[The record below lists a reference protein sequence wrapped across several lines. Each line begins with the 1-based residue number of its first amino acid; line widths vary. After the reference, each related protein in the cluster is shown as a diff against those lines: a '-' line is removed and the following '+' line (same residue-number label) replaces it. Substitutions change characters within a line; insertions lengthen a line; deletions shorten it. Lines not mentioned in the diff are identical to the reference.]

1 MMATA
6 RSGHDE
12 RMDSVAGAA
21 WFARVVVTPKPG
33 VNDPEG
39 EAILGGL
46 SSLGFDGVERVRS
59 GRYFELTVR
68 ADDAGAAE
76 SMVDE
81 MCRRLL
87 ANPVI
92 ETYRFTVDERGA
104 AGSEPGGR
112 R

>member
-1 MMATA
+1 MRAGISD
-6 RSGHDE
+6 RSDVVSPQE
-12 RMDSVAGAA
+12 
-21 WFARVVVTPKPG
+21 WLARVVVTPKPG

-46 SSLGFDGVERVRS
+46 SSLGYTGVERVRS
-59 GRYFELTVR
+59 GRYFELVVS

-76 SMVDE
+76 AMVDE

-92 ETYRFTVDERGA
+92 EAYQVTLDEQV
-104 AGSEPGGR
+104 AG
-112 R
+112 